1 MYKFI
6 LSIFFSLAFIISGCS
21 SSENAQ
27 TIGSGTLTIPE
38 CKITAPA
45 AGKIQ
50 GLILEENERIS
61 KDQPLFAVVNDNIG
75 EQTAAAATKLA
86 KAKAELKEMESPTPS
101 SGISNNL
108 PEAQAAYDAAKQNAD
123 KMNYLLSIG
132 AVSQKQAQAAQS
144 ALAAAEADLNSA
156 SQHNILFKTAT
167 PATIAAQK
175 ELVQKLQ
182 QEETEL
188 KMLQSKNEVLSPF
201 TGIILKK
208 YAENNA
214 NVTAKQDIL
223 YLKATDS
230 CMIALQTDKNIATN
244 LTIGQKVMIKAVN
257 LPSFEGQIQEIHEQ
271 TVTVIS
277 ENKPTD
283 ITTNTNVTVSFIK

>member
-6 LSIFFSLAFIISGCS
+6 LSIFLTLALITAGCS
-21 SSENAQ
+21 NSNDSQE
-27 TIGSGTLTIPE
+27 IGNGTLTIPE

-45 AGKIQ
+45 DGKIQ

-61 KDQPLFAVVNDNIG
+61 KDQPLFAVVNDTVS

-86 KAKAELKEMESPTPS
+86 KAKAELKEMESPTPA

-123 KMNYLLSIG
+123 KMNYLLSQG
-132 AVSQKQAQAAQS
+132 AVSQKQAQAAQN
-144 ALAAAEADLNSA
+144 ALNAAAANLKSA

-167 PATIAAQK
+167 PETIAAQQ
-175 ELVQKLQ
+175 ELVKKLQ

-188 KMLQSKNEVLSPF
+188 KVLQSKNEVLSPF
-201 TGIILKK
+201 TGTVLKK
-208 YAENNA
+208 YADNNSE
-214 NVTAKQDIL
+214 VTANQPIL
-223 YLKATDS
+223 YIRATDS
-230 CMIALQTDKNIATN
+230 CTVTVKTSKDIADTLVT
-244 LTIGQKVMIKAVN
+244 GQKVIIKAVN
-257 LPSFEGQIQEIHEQ
+257 LPGFEGQIQEVSEQ
-271 TVTVIS
+271 TVTVVS

-283 ITTNTNVTVSFIK
+283 ITANTNVTVSLIK